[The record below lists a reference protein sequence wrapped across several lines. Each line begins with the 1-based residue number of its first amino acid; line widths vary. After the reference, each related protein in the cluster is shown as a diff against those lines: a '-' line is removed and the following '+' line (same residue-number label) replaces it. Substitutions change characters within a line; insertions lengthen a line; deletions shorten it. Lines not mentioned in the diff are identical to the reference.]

1 MNRKCVYTAVTGGYD
16 NLMQPRV
23 INDGYDYIC
32 FSNDITEP
40 AVGVW
45 HIRPIPFTSHGDN
58 KRLAM
63 YAKMHPHTL
72 LEMYDFCIWVDAN
85 NLIKDDFLYKKS
97 ESLFAGGYAI
107 GHIVHPYRDC
117 IYKEVFDCMLYGTD
131 SSWRLV
137 KTLYFLLRNGYPL
150 RAGLFENN
158 CIFWSHHDSI
168 VKEAL
173 DMFWPVY
180 MRNSRRDQLSLGYV
194 YYKLG
199 IHPALL
205 LPRGEHMGNSSHI
218 ERVNHTSKDKRHKFT
233 TRNYRINLFKI
244 KAVRILFRLMGY
256 DLSYQ
261 TLYKKS

>member
-72 LEMYDFCIWVDAN
+72 LEKYDFCIWVDAN

-173 DMFWPVY
+173 DMFWP
-180 MRNSRRDQLSLGYV
+180 
-194 YYKLG
+194 
-199 IHPALL
+199 I
-205 LPRGEHMGNSSHI
+205 
-218 ERVNHTSKDKRHKFT
+218 
-233 TRNYRINLFKI
+233 
-244 KAVRILFRLMGY
+244 
-256 DLSYQ
+256 
-261 TLYKKS
+261 